1 VAEVTQLSV
10 TPVKGTRVVAVP
22 EIELGPEGAIGNRR
36 FYIVDSRRR
45 LFNGKRSGAIQQVLA
60 ACDEGTLRLTIPGGI
75 EVEGPIELGDPVSTR
90 FYAGPRTGR
99 RLLGPFAGALSEH
112 VGQPLE
118 LVEAGHAID
127 RGRLGSVSLISR
139 GSLRRLAEE
148 AGQPEVDARRFRM
161 LIEVDGIAPHEE
173 DGWVNERVRIG
184 AAEVRFRGNVGRCLV
199 TSRDPDSGE
208 IDLPTLDLL
217 GAYRGGV
224 RTTEPL
230 PFGIFGEVV
239 APGTVR
245 VGDTA
250 HPVG

>member
-1 VAEVTQLSV
+1 VADVTQLAI

-60 ACDEGTLRLTIPGGI
+60 ACDDGALRLTIPGGA

-90 FYAGPRTGR
+90 FYSGPRTGR
-99 RLLGPFAGALSEH
+99 LLLGPFAAALSEH

-127 RGRLGSVSLISR
+127 RGRLGAVSLISR

-161 LIEVDGIAPHEE
+161 LIEVDGIAPH
-173 DGWVNERVRIG
+173 
-184 AAEVRFRGNVGRCLV
+184 AAWSRAATRTAARS
-199 TSRDPDSGE
+199 TSRRSICSEATARAYARPS
-208 IDLPTLDLL
+208 PSRSASL
-217 GAYRGGV
+217 GRS
-224 RTTEPL
+224 
-230 PFGIFGEVV
+230 
-239 APGTVR
+239 
-245 VGDTA
+245 
-250 HPVG
+250 